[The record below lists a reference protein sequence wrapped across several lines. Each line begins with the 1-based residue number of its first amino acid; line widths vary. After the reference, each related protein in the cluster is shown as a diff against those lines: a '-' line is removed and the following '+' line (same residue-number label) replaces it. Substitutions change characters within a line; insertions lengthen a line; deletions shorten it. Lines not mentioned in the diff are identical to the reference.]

1 MSYAHLHYCLMPNHW
16 HFVMRPEGDENLGLF
31 MQGLSVTHITRW
43 QKHRNVFG

>member
-16 HFVMRPEGDENLGLF
+16 HFVMRPEGDEDLGLF
-31 MQGLSVTHITRW
+31 MQRLSVTHITRW